1 MKISL
6 VKALDSDV
14 FGTVHYVPQFLR
26 GHGGKVLSIVW
37 LKWELVFDFTRT
49 GH

>member
-14 FGTVHYVPQFLR
+14 FGTIHYLPQFLR
-26 GHGGKVLSIVW
+26 GHGGKVFSVVW
-37 LKWELVFDFTRT
+37 LTFELVFDFSKK
-49 GH
+49 